1 MEGMDLQKLLALA
14 ALADRFEIT
23 DIASVLEDGIM
34 RLLSAETCT
43 DVLMQGGS
51 MGLCRVAEAARR
63 VAIDEFEA
71 WHQTDALLRLDEA
84 ALASVLDDDR
94 LVARREELVL
104 QAAARW
110 MAGGEDGVR
119 GPGLLRA
126 VRFGAMG
133 DDFLVGKACGVV
145 PVECRAWIVAA
156 VAEALAARVSRCRSD
171 WQQGSGV
178 RAPRA
183 QGAAGRVKALFGE
196 GGGGAHR
203 RWQMMH
209 FFLPTKIH
217 FLPTTD
223 FLPSFHK

>member
-84 ALASVLDDDR
+84 ARAG
-94 LVARREELVL
+94 RRP
-104 QAAARW
+104 A
-110 MAGGEDGVR
+110 R
-119 GPGLLRA
+119 GPPG
-126 VRFGAMG
+126 GA
-133 DDFLVGKACGVV
+133 
-145 PVECRAWIVAA
+145 
-156 VAEALAARVSRCRSD
+156 
-171 WQQGSGV
+171 
-178 RAPRA
+178 
-183 QGAAGRVKALFGE
+183 GAAGGR
-196 GGGGAHR
+196 
-203 RWQMMH
+203 
-209 FFLPTKIH
+209 
-217 FLPTTD
+217 
-223 FLPSFHK
+223 